1 MDQASY
7 GEEPDDGS
15 AHMPL
20 INAPP
25 NRLSQ
30 ERLEHELA
38 DGAAKCPSYSCHA
51 TFCLSLVRRDEPGP
65 SCLELDH
72 SRCRSRLSHP
82 MMGETGKLPILVHGL
97 VRTSNVRTQ

>member
-1 MDQASY
+1 MDRASY

-15 AHMPL
+15 AHRPL

-25 NRLSQ
+25 NRQSP

-38 DGAAKCPSYSCHA
+38 DGAAKCPSYSCYA

-65 SCLELDH
+65 SCLELDGVLEPIVDEQP
-72 SRCRSRLSHP
+72 LSIDELESDAD
-82 MMGETGKLPILVHGL
+82 GSVKW
-97 VRTSNVRTQ
+97 